1 MSILTFVALKELNV
15 GACYF
20 DVNNFFYTL
29 CETKDVGDQVLLVI
43 TMHCNE
49 TLKLSNTKCLQI
61 KNHPFSFISF
71 MKCSYDIDMVL
82 ESDGSY

>member
-29 CETKDVGDQVLLVI
+29 CEAKDVGDQVLLVI

-49 TLKLSNTKCLQI
+49 TLKLKGYSGF
-61 KNHPFSFISF
+61 KNPYSRLLFLDSI
-71 MKCSYDIDMVL
+71 
-82 ESDGSY
+82 

>member
-1 MSILTFVALKELNV
+1 MVLTELNV
-15 GACYF
+15 HACYF

-29 CETKDVGDQVLLVI
+29 CETKDVRDQVLLVI

-61 KNHPFSFISF
+61 NNRPFSFIAF
-71 MKCSYDIDMVL
+71 MKCPYDIDSTL
-82 ESDGSY
+82 ESDGRY